1 MIGTQKNNKNA
12 YILFKETSSIKEAE
26 KLNGYAV
33 HNSDF
38 TQTFHLRV
46 DSDEKKDNDFTHSI
60 FIGNLPFI
68 VNEEDIRMQFERLGK
83 IVNIRVVRDN
93 KT

>member
-12 YILFKETSSIKEAE
+12 YILFENKEVIEEAV

-33 HNSDF
+33 YNADF
-38 TQTFHLRV
+38 TQQFHLRV
-46 DSDEKKDNDFTHSI
+46 DSDEKKEDDFESTI
-60 FIGNLPFI
+60 FVGNLPFI
-68 VNEEDIRMQFERLGK
+68 VNEEDIRKHFERLGTIK
-83 IVNIRVVRDN
+83 NIRVVRDS